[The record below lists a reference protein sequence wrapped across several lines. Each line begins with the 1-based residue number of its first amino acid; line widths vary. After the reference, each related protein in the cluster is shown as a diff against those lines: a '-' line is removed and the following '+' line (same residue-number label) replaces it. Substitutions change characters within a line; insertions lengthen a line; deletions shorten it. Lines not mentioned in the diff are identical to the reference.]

1 MSKPHPDPFPPQ
13 ADPVA
18 QLLGRIAYLMD
29 RAFTVPGTGVRFG
42 LDGLL
47 GLLPLGGDLATGLVQ
62 VGLVLIAVGRYRVPP
77 AVAAQM
83 MANVLLDIGVGIIPV
98 LGDLFDVAFK
108 ANTRNMTLL
117 EPYVQPRGAEPLPR
131 SSPYPSVIDIR
142 PSGAS
147 WGCLLA
153 MAVILLGVLLLVL
166 VGFVTLVRWVL
177 HAG

>member
-1 MSKPHPDPFPPQ
+1 MSKPHSDSFPPH

-18 QLLGRIAYLMD
+18 QLLGRVAYLMD

-42 LDGLL
+42 LDGLI
-47 GLLPLGGDLATGLVQ
+47 GLLPLGGDVATGLVQ
-62 VGLVLIAVGRYRVPP
+62 AGLVLIAVGRYRVPP

-83 MANVLLDIGVGIIPV
+83 MANVLLDIGVGVIPV
-98 LGDLFDVAFK
+98 VGDLFDIAFK

-117 EPYVQPRGAEPLPR
+117 EPYVHPREAGPLPR

-142 PSGAS
+142 PSGTS

-153 MAVILLGVLLLVL
+153 MAVILLAVLLLVL

-177 HAG
+177 RA